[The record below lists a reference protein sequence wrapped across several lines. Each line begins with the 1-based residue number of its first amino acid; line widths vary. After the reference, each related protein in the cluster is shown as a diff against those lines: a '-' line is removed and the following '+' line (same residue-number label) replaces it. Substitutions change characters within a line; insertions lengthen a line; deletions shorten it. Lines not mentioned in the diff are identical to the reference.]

1 MDKYQLKLTNSQFA
15 TEHMIHD
22 RLLNSYLRTDNPQEA
37 DFFFVPL
44 FPMGIVYKYKK
55 VSDSEKQRLLDSIS
69 SYIPSKLRSTA
80 CTGDRYDEKWC
91 KRLKYQAGVL
101 KYALSLLNHWHIEN
115 SGGTRHIFIFPG
127 GDQQNMFQ
135 NWREEIGQSVH
146 LLVEGYYGS
155 NLQTEEHKKF
165 AQHRAEMDIIIP
177 GGGDYDT
184 MYSNKIER
192 KRTVFL
198 SYCGHTYGSRER
210 ERALVFIK
218 LLRQHGKKVIFQ
230 ETCTK
235 KQFLRNLQISR
246 YCLAPAGST
255 PWTARLYGSI
265 AQLCIPVLFNKDLF
279 AVPYRLEEIFSSMS
293 VRFSSTQRPEM
304 SVMELLSNEYE
315 KTYNYLHAARD
326 KFSLNHSI
334 PELHRELSRI
344 KCKN

>member
-1 MDKYQLKLTNSQFA
+1 LILSKKRSLAQTNISCRYRTLKLFMYELPKLDKYQLKLTNSQFA

-155 NLQTEEHKKF
+155 NLQ
-165 AQHRAEMDIIIP
+165 
-177 GGGDYDT
+177 
-184 MYSNKIER
+184 
-192 KRTVFL
+192 
-198 SYCGHTYGSRER
+198 
-210 ERALVFIK
+210 
-218 LLRQHGKKVIFQ
+218 
-230 ETCTK
+230 
-235 KQFLRNLQISR
+235 
-246 YCLAPAGST
+246 
-255 PWTARLYGSI
+255 
-265 AQLCIPVLFNKDLF
+265 
-279 AVPYRLEEIFSSMS
+279 
-293 VRFSSTQRPEM
+293 
-304 SVMELLSNEYE
+304 
-315 KTYNYLHAARD
+315 
-326 KFSLNHSI
+326 
-334 PELHRELSRI
+334 
-344 KCKN
+344 